1 MSAPERVRQT
11 PELRGSELPH
21 EMSYPTAQTLQ
32 YGVTPAQESAG
43 VRPHVPSSKHCNA
56 IFPPHRSLAD
66 WTWVARRSLGGI
78 DSYRRAPKM
87 VPTCRPEKAARFVF
101 AKIGR

>member
-21 EMSYPTAQTLQ
+21 EMSYPTTQTLQ
-32 YGVTPAQESAG
+32 YGVTPAQESAA
-43 VRPHVPSSKHCNA
+43 VRPHVPSFKHCNP
-56 IFPPHRSLAD
+56 IFPLHRNCTD
-66 WTWVARRSLGGI
+66 WTSAARRSSGGI

-87 VPTCRPEKAARFVF
+87 VATCRPEKAARFVF
-101 AKIGR
+101 AKI